1 MWLAEYCSGEMIRWV
16 ATVLDSVGANY
27 FYHCRKL
34 CWAMV
39 FSRKQNRLKLSQAI
53 EGENIKRFD
62 RNSSDAFEAEHHWGS
77 RSWAELRILR
87 SLKTSS
93 GGFQPGSRVADLSPP
108 LKDVHLSLTG
118 HLFDFSWLAA
128 RKPTHAIGSRF
139 LHILQRAQ
147 VSF

>member
-93 GGFQPGSRVADLSPP
+93 GGFQPGSRVADLSPT
-108 LKDVHLSLTG
+108 LKDGGVRGHYLGDAAQRAGLQSDLRLSLYLEG
-118 HLFDFSWLAA
+118 CQGEYD
-128 RKPTHAIGSRF
+128 I
-139 LHILQRAQ
+139 
-147 VSF
+147 